1 MNKIEISS
9 FKEIGNLKGKLQENK
24 FTIDLSNCEN
34 KERVRVVDF
43 FAGLTFFN
51 GAICKLTKDEFEITI
66 NKECD

>member
-1 MNKIEISS
+1 MSKIEISS
-9 FKEIGNLKGKLQENK
+9 FKDLENLKDRLQENK

-43 FAGLTFFN
+43 FAGLTFLN

>member
-1 MNKIEISS
+1 MSKIEISS
-9 FKEIGNLKGKLQENK
+9 FKDLENLKDRLQENK

-43 FAGLTFFN
+43 FAGLTFLN

-66 NKECD
+66 NKEA